1 MLTDDSDQPVSL
13 QITVKNPR
21 DLTTILA
28 GNKFTAEMIG
38 TYTVEYIAADVS
50 GKETRRIYHFIVRID
65 RGDEEE
71 PEKPAKKGCR
81 GAAESVL
88 DVAALMAAGGAAAI
102 VCAKKK
108 NK

>member
-1 MLTDDSDQPVSL
+1 
-13 QITVKNPR
+13 
-21 DLTTILA
+21 
-28 GNKFTAEMIG
+28 MIG

-65 RGDEEE
+65 RGDDEE

-81 GAAESVL
+81 G
-88 DVAALMAAGGAAAI
+88 VAALMAAGGAAAI
-102 VCAKKK
+102 VCGKKK